1 MKCKEGIDRSKV
13 NPGFLFFFF
22 AWANSSME
30 LPLTEMGETQ
40 VEPFWGGGDSGGGP
54 KFRSEYIKLAIP
66 ITFRWRCWGYI
77 SFFKKIFSFR
87 ERGRERERGTETSMC
102 DCLLHTRYWEPGPQ
116 PRHGPWL
123 GIQPMLLWL
132 TGWHS
137 IHWATPARVRIYI
150 FVNSQD
156 IDHNLNHGTGWG
168 HL

>member
-77 SFFKKIFSFR
+77 SFLKKIFYLVL
-87 ERGRERERGTETSMC
+87 ERGEAKEKEGQKHQCVIASC
-102 DCLLHTRYWEPGPQ
+102 
-116 PRHGPWL
+116 
-123 GIQPMLLWL
+123 
-132 TGWHS
+132 
-137 IHWATPARVRIYI
+137 TPATG
-150 FVNSQD
+150 
-156 IDHNLNHGTGWG
+156 NLARNPGMGPDWESNRCSFGWQAGTQFTEPHQPGWG
-168 HL
+168 YISL